1 LFQAGQR
8 RPRNTAKFVDNAS
21 VDLFLNE
28 HSAKQ
33 KAGGDADESKE
44 CNDFTASVEQGRV
57 SRKNDITGL
66 GGAFCR
72 HGFVSYMMNC
82 FLGEQ
87 YAYAIFMLAI
97 LLNLPAAAAAITGS
111 HSPPPPPPTDP
122 TSGGTDPAATTTVPK
137 RFTIT
142 NFAYDI
148 NCRWMPSPCPSAVC
162 RVEALSAG
170 ASSAKQT
177 LGRLGL

>member
-1 LFQAGQR
+1 M
-8 RPRNTAKFVDNAS
+8 NTAKLVDNAS
-21 VDLFLNE
+21 VARFLID

-33 KAGGDADESKE
+33 SPGGDADDSKD
-44 CNDFTASVEQGRV
+44 CNDFTASMEQGRV

-72 HGFVSYMMNC
+72 HGYVSYMMNC

-97 LLNLPAAAAAITGS
+97 VLNLPAAAAAVTGS
-111 HSPPPPPPTDP
+111 SSQPPRAAP
-122 TSGGTDPAATTTVPK
+122 TSGGTDAAATTTVPK
-137 RFTIT
+137 RFKIT

-148 NCRWMPSPCPSAVC
+148 NCRWVRPSRS
-162 RVEALSAG
+162 
-170 ASSAKQT
+170 
-177 LGRLGL
+177 